1 MENHLMAN
9 LVTMGSFDP
18 LFPRLLSTRI
28 SKKTKKKKTAIENRM
43 LGMNK
48 WKLQPKALATSLVI
62 WSGEADGTIFTH
74 AKRIFD

>member
-1 MENHLMAN
+1 
-9 LVTMGSFDP
+9 
-18 LFPRLLSTRI
+18 
-28 SKKTKKKKTAIENRM
+28 M

-48 WKLQPKALATSLVI
+48 WKLQSKALATSLVI